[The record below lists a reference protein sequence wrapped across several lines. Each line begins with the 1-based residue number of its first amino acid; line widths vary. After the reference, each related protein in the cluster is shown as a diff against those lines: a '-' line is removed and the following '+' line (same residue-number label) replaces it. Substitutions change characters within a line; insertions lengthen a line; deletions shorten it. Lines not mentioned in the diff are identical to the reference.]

1 MQKIAAARPSGNS
14 HHLAS
19 RMNIVTRKVVSGSRY
34 FGDTKH
40 QNSKVVVEMDSKNT
54 FKIYFM
60 SEDKKQERLNPKSF
74 TRAELQKMLTEAKGG
89 IVEITINKAIGYVKA
104 VCLKKYLADT
114 LKGI

>member
-1 MQKIAAARPSGNS
+1 MQKNAAVRLSGNS

-19 RMNIVTRKVVSGSRY
+19 RRNNVGRVSSGSRY

-40 QNSKVVVEMDSKNT
+40 QNSKVVVEMEYTNS

-60 SEDKKQERLNPKSF
+60 SEDKKHERLNPKTF
-74 TRAELQKMLTEAKGG
+74 TRAELEKMLTQAKGG